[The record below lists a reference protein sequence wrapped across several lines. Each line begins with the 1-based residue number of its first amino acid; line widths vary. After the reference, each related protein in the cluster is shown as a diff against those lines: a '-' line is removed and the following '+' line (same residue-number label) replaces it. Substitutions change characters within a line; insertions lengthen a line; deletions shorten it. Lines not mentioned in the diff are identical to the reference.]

1 MSESWVALLSEQG
14 EGLGLFAPG
23 ASAFV
28 SYRTDDCAYVAPV
41 LQRALRP
48 GFEHDY
54 TVYLTLGRL
63 EQIRERFGDLR
74 ASTEVPV
81 AEMTR

>member
-23 ASAFV
+23 ASTFV
-28 SYRTDDCAYVAPV
+28 SYRTDNCAYVAP
-41 LQRALRP
+41 LLKRALRP

-54 TVYLTLGRL
+54 TVHLTLGRI
-63 EQIRERFGDLR
+63 EQIRERFATLSAR
-74 ASTEVPV
+74 
-81 AEMTR
+81 